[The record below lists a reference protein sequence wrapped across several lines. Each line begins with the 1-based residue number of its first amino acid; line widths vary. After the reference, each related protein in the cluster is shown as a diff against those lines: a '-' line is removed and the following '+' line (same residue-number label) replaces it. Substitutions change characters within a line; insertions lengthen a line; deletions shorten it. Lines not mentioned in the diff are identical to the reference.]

1 MKAKTGFPLAD
12 SPLDNLVY
20 LSPVID
26 IQVNIRPIKQI
37 FYKVILV
44 DIGVEVDIG

>member
-1 MKAKTGFPLAD
+1 
-12 SPLDNLVY
+12 
-20 LSPVID
+20 VID

-44 DIGVEVDIG
+44 DIGVEVDIGIVIKAG